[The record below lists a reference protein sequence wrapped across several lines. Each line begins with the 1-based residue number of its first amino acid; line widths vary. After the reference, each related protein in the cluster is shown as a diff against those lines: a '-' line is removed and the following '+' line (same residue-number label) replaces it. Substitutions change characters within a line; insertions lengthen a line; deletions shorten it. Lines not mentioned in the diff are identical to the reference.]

1 MQALELLKKIKA
13 EWLRR
18 IKAGDNLT
26 ELETI
31 YLEAI
36 DYVLELKCK

>member
-1 MQALELLKKIKA
+1 MQQALELLKKIKA

-18 IKAGDNLT
+18 KEAGEKLT
-26 ELETI
+26 DLEEI

-36 DYVLELKCK
+36 DYVLGLK